1 MLRRRPHSQEYKGS
15 TNWTLCAKGK
25 RRSKVSWVGKGV
37 HLAEVGGKR

>member
-1 MLRRRPHSQEYKGS
+1 MLRRRPHSREYKGS
-15 TNWTLCAKGK
+15 TNWTLWAKGK